1 MHAWNGIVI
10 DSLVVSILQFV
21 PNVLKN
27 KISSHT
33 HTPPHPPPPPPP
45 SSLFVVVVVYRQRRI
60 HSSRVKGI
68 EIPLRMETFR
78 YKSKTKIKFSK
89 PIAKLLSKIYY
100 SQPIRAIVCLK
111 YSFRA
116 PHFAFQVHICA
127 TNHDAKS

>member
-1 MHAWNGIVI
+1 MCEGESTSQCSRGAVVVVVV
-10 DSLVVSILQFV
+10 LVV
-21 PNVLKN
+21 
-27 KISSHT
+27 
-33 HTPPHPPPPPPP
+33 
-45 SSLFVVVVVYRQRRI
+45 VVVVVYRQRRI